1 MAHLDH
7 QKGYDEFKERVLEG
21 IKQHFPL
28 EGKQQRL
35 ELESLDVADA
45 GYDPD
50 AIRDQHLAKVNGTTW
65 AAPIYGNFLLKD
77 TKTGDTIDKRRMR
90 LADLPL
96 ITRRYSHII
105 DGKEYQVNNQWQ
117 LKPGIYTKRRA
128 NGGLEAAFNIPRQHS
143 FDVTFSPE
151 NKLFLMERGG
161 SKIPVYPLLKQL
173 GVDDDALEHSWGKEV
188 FAANKTAKGA
198 DTAVNRFF
206 RVDKKR
212 QPKDAEEAQKYLIDA
227 MAASALR
234 PDATELTLGKKFQN
248 VTGEAIHMAT
258 NKLLKVQS
266 GAPEDDRDS
275 ILFKDLRGVGDFA
288 YDYLSH
294 YETKKSIRAK
304 ITRKMF
310 SAHDVRDLIKFD
322 MFNDPVRRTFH
333 ENSEAE
339 LAKQINPVEMLGLAQ
354 QTTVLGPGG
363 IQSQNAFDNMTNAKF
378 VNPSTLG
385 FLDPVRTPENEKS
398 GGILR
403 MPMGVQKHG
412 KEPALQLYNLKT
424 HKIDLVTP
432 VQFHNSTVVLPDQA
446 RWKDG
451 KPTPISNK
459 VKASSLDDTMKEVH
473 WKDADYVM
481 RHPSQL
487 FSATTNL
494 IPFLGNNS
502 GNRAT
507 YAGQH
512 IEQAISL
519 KHRVAP
525 LVQVATPSTKK
536 GEATFEELI
545 GGFAAH
551 VSPVAG
557 TVTAVKKDGIL
568 VKQHDGKE
576 HEIQLY
582 NNFPLN
588 DPKAMLH
595 STPLVKVG
603 DKIAVGQTVADSNYT
618 KNGALALGTNV
629 RVAYIPYK
637 GLNFEDGLV
646 ISKSAATKF
655 TSEHLHKP
663 ETSLEKDT
671 ILDPK
676 KFIVLHPDAFN
687 QAQYK
692 KLDDTGVVR
701 VGQKV
706 KTGDPLVLS
715 MRPYQAKDRMSL
727 QAIGRAL
734 SGRHVDTTLRWS
746 SDHEGEVVGVH
757 RDKDKVVVHV
767 STAEPMQVGDK
778 ISNRHGGKGI
788 CVAIIEDDKMPKTKD
803 GQHIEVA
810 FNPTSVPGRMNL
822 GQILETAASKVAE
835 KTGKPFIVHNFSN
848 EPQLA
853 RVKAEL
859 KKHGLTDQEE
869 LTDPETGM
877 VLGKALVGPQHMFK
891 LVHQIDKKESARSG
905 MATPGSEP
913 EAYDSNLMPA
923 SGGHTG
929 GQSLGALDM
938 YVLLAHGAKA
948 TLREVQTIK
957 SEGPDPNPNPAKQW
971 PSQHHDVWNAIQ
983 QGEPIPA
990 PKSTFAWQKFTDM
1003 LKATGVDVQKKG
1015 HILQLVPLTDAQILK
1030 MSHGEIKK
1038 PGEVVYPSLDK
1049 NGEPRPKAG
1058 GILDEKITGGHGGKS
1073 WSHIALAEPVPNPV
1087 FERAIQKITGLTED
1101 SYMSIVN
1108 GHKAVNHAGA
1118 LVELGTTNAVTGG
1131 PGVVRLLERIDVDK
1145 ELKTTE
1151 AKLSAIAI
1159 PKNFAHRATVPNIDK
1174 LVKKVKYLRALKE
1187 AGLKPTE
1194 AYVLHNLPVIPP
1206 IMRPI
1211 SMLKDGSVKW
1221 GDLNELYK
1229 GFGAINTAMKDPSQ
1243 AKLEDDQRQD
1253 LRQSLYEG
1261 VRAIVGLGTGKDLKH
1276 KGILQQIAGK
1286 PAKEGY
1292 FQDTLMARRQDMS
1305 MRSTIVPNPS
1315 LGLDEVGLPRE
1326 KALTLYKP
1334 FVVRKLVEMG
1344 AAEHALEAR
1353 KLIQDN
1359 DPSINRA
1366 LDLVALERPVLL
1378 KRDPALHRHSI
1389 QGFRPKIVTG
1399 KAIQIHP
1406 LVTSGFSAD
1415 FDGDQQLGSV
1425 FLWVSSE
1432 ILQQITGVLGD
1443 KPGEV
1448 GVNCQ
1453 STRWWDYRKASSE
1466 MTARLTERV
1475 GYFAD
1480 GSFYICNLEDFPH
1493 LDDHITKGHIDFHA
1507 VPAGLKVI
1515 ALEES
1520 TGRLVLADVAGWS
1533 KHHDRK
1539 VEIVTLRSGR
1549 QIVTDDDE
1557 RAVYGLNG
1565 DLAYVRKR
1573 PAEAAGLFVPVSHTL
1588 DLCHGEQQQLQL
1600 PLGDKRLR
1608 STVALDGAFG
1618 RLCGTLAGDGWVSFN
1633 AGILKGQVCLA
1644 NVDDGVTKGFAT
1656 DLMSVFKES
1665 PTLTFTGRVGGDFG
1679 DEVVS
1684 ERYVVSSM
1692 LFSKLMLPL
1701 IGEGAQNKHLPP
1713 FFLQAPRNFRLGLL
1727 AGLIDTDGS
1736 ISTSHAKGKPQWMCS
1751 FSSSSMRLVQEVNH
1765 LAKSLAVRSTI
1776 TDSKTPAGEPYWMLS
1791 FSTVDLHA
1799 LQELPLA
1806 HVEKRRRVTEFFASP
1821 PPMKKNSYAQIDIIP
1836 TPYSLARVLR
1846 DFIGTRFG
1854 RAVYINLTHAFDA
1867 GYMSRFAAE
1876 AVVTLLPSEL
1886 IESLPVLQR
1895 WVSLIGNTAVWW
1907 DKVATYE
1914 TSDHT
1919 ETGFDL
1925 TVPGF
1930 ETFMSVDGIV
1940 LSNTMSVYVPIS
1952 AQAVEE
1958 AKKMMPSQNLYNE
1971 ASGRVTYTP
1980 TLESALGLYKM
1991 SRVTN
1996 NGTHKFASAVDAIK
2010 AVNAKKLT
2018 INDLATIDGTHTT
2031 VGRVLLSNALPEEMQ
2046 HEYLTQHDKLIDKKG
2061 LDRLFTTIAKNHRDQ
2076 YGEVANKLKDLGNGT
2091 SSGAIPIFS
2100 GLKGPALIKASE
2112 TKGLQYVS
2120 TPVHSLSLEDFAPDT
2135 HTRDRVLGA
2144 AQREVNAID
2153 ASTSFTAKDKERR
2166 AVDVWVAASNKM
2178 DVEHLRHTEKNPSNL
2193 ALMLR
2198 AGVKPSMSQYKQ
2210 MVLAPVLM
2218 ADATGKP
2225 ISIPITSSYS
2235 EGLDVASYWTQ
2246 QQGARRGTVMKV
2258 QEVREPGTLSKR
2270 MVQTTM
2276 GLVVAQDD
2284 CGTHRGI
2291 SLPVSSRDIQ
2301 DRVLVNDA
2309 IIKDVHVSAGTQLT
2323 PALVDQLRA
2332 ADKSANLIV
2341 RSPLK
2346 CEHAKGLCGKCAGL
2360 RSDGTPYVLGTN
2372 VGILAAQALGERS
2385 VQLTMKAFHSG
2396 GVVQSNAGSRAVD
2409 DFARVEQ
2416 LMQLTESIPHESTL
2430 AMRTGKIERVEKDRT
2445 GVEVWIGGVKHHVGK
2460 DPSGMALHEDLPNA
2474 SKAPGYTP
2482 WQPPKVGMHVEAGTT
2497 LSDPNRTVVN
2507 PRDLYRATNNM
2518 ERVQNYLVDEL
2529 HRVYG
2534 SDVRRQH
2541 VETLVHAMGNLTK
2554 IRHPGDAETVLI
2566 GEFRPVN
2573 QVRAMNRD
2581 LIKAGKQPIEHSPVL
2596 KGVDAMPLEV
2606 QEDWLAK
2613 LQHIKIR
2620 GTLLEAASV
2629 GARSDLHGLHPVPA
2643 LAVGNEFGLNSSNSK
2658 QPGLGHLKD
2667 VPTFNY

>member
-28 EGKQQRL
+28 KGGLQTL
-35 ELESLDVADA
+35 ELENLDVADHD
-45 GYDPD
+45 YDPD
-50 AIRDQHLAKVNGTTW
+50 AIRDQHKAKVGGVTW
-65 AAPIYGNFLLKD
+65 AAPVYGTFVLKD
-77 TKTGDTIDKRRMR
+77 NKTGDVVDKRRMR

-117 LKPGIYTKRRA
+117 LKPGIYAKRRE
-128 NGGLEAAFNIPRQHS
+128 NGELWAAVNTQTRRS
-143 FDVTFSPE
+143 FGITFAPE
-151 NKLFLMERGG
+151 SKLFMMERGG

-173 GVDDDALEHSWGKEV
+173 GVDDDSLEHSWGKEV
-188 FAANKTAKGA
+188 FSANKSAKGG
-198 DTAVNRFF
+198 DTAVQRFF

-212 QPKDAEEAQKYLIDA
+212 QPKDGAEAEKYLVDTL
-227 MAASALR
+227 AASALR
-234 PDATELTLGKKFQN
+234 PDATKLTLGKEFKN
-248 VTGEAIHMAT
+248 VTGESIHLAT
-258 NKLLKVQS
+258 NKLLKIQS

-275 ILFKDLRGVGDFA
+275 ILFKDLRSVGDFA

-294 YETKKSIRAK
+294 YETKKSIRDK
-304 ITRKMF
+304 IIRKMF
-310 SAHDVRDLIKFD
+310 SAKDVRDVIKFD
-322 MFNDPVRRTFH
+322 MFNDPLRRTFH

-363 IQSQNAFDNMTNAKF
+363 IQSQDAFDNMSNAKF

-424 HKIDLVTP
+424 GKTELVTP
-432 VQFHNSTVVLPDQA
+432 VQFHNSVVVLPDQA

-451 KPTPISNK
+451 KPTPIANK

-519 KHRVAP
+519 KHRMAP
-525 LVQVATPSTKK
+525 LVQVATPSEKK
-536 GEATFEELI
+536 GESTFEELV

-557 TVTAVKKDGIL
+557 TVKEVKKDGII

-603 DKIAVGQTVADSNYT
+603 DKVSVGQTVADSNYT

-646 ISKSAATKF
+646 ISKSAAAKF

-663 ETSLEKDT
+663 DVSIEKDS

-676 KFIVLHPDAFN
+676 KFIVIHPDAFN

-692 KLDDTGVVR
+692 KLDDRGVVR

-706 KTGDPLVLS
+706 KQGDPLVLS

-734 SGRHVDTTLRWS
+734 SGRHVDTSLRWS

-757 RDKDKVVVHV
+757 HDKDKITVHI

-788 CVAIIEDDKMPKTKD
+788 CVAIVDDDKMPKTKD
-803 GQHIEVA
+803 GRHIEVA

-848 EPQLA
+848 EPQLD

-877 VLGKALVGPQHMFK
+877 KLGKALVGPQHMFK

-905 MATPGSEP
+905 MAVPGSEP
-913 EAYDSNLMPA
+913 ESYDSNLMPA

-948 TLREVQTIK
+948 TIREVQTYK

-1003 LKATGVDVQKKG
+1003 LKASGVDIQKRG
-1015 HILQLVPLTDAQILK
+1015 HTLQLVPLIDSQILK

-1049 NGEPRPKAG
+1049 NGEPRPKTG
-1058 GILDEKITGGHGGKS
+1058 GILDEKITGGHGGKG

-1087 FERAIQKITGLTED
+1087 FERAIQKLTGLTENQ
-1101 SYMSIVN
+1101 YMEVVH
-1108 GHKAVNHAGA
+1108 GQKAVTHSGA
-1118 LVELGTTNAVTGG
+1118 IVPLGTANAATGG
-1131 PGVVRLLERIDVDK
+1131 VGMVKLLEKIDVDK
-1145 ELKTTE
+1145 DLKE
-1151 AKLSAIAI
+1151 AEKKLTGLKL
-1159 PKNFAHRATVPNIDK
+1159 PTNFAHRSTVPAVDN
-1174 LVKKVKYLRALKE
+1174 LVRKVKYLRALKE

-1229 GFGAINTAMKDPSQ
+1229 SFGAINTAMKDPSQ

-1253 LRQSLYEG
+1253 LRQSLYDG
-1261 VRAIVGLGTGKDLKH
+1261 VRAIIGVGTPQKDQKH
-1276 KGILQQIAGK
+1276 KGILQQIAGD

-1344 AAEHALEAR
+1344 AADHALEAR

-1359 DPSINRA
+1359 DPSVVRA
-1366 LDLVALERPVLL
+1366 LDLVAQERPVLL

-1415 FDGDQQLGSV
+1415 FDGD
-1425 FLWVSSE
+1425 
-1432 ILQQITGVLGD
+1432 
-1443 KPGEV
+1443 
-1448 GVNCQ
+1448 
-1453 STRWWDYRKASSE
+1453 
-1466 MTARLTERV
+1466 
-1475 GYFAD
+1475 
-1480 GSFYICNLEDFPH
+1480 
-1493 LDDHITKGHIDFHA
+1493 
-1507 VPAGLKVI
+1507 
-1515 ALEES
+1515 
-1520 TGRLVLADVAGWS
+1520 
-1533 KHHDRK
+1533 
-1539 VEIVTLRSGR
+1539 
-1549 QIVTDDDE
+1549 
-1557 RAVYGLNG
+1557 
-1565 DLAYVRKR
+1565 
-1573 PAEAAGLFVPVSHTL
+1573 
-1588 DLCHGEQQQLQL
+1588 
-1600 PLGDKRLR
+1600 
-1608 STVALDGAFG
+1608 
-1618 RLCGTLAGDGWVSFN
+1618 
-1633 AGILKGQVCLA
+1633 
-1644 NVDDGVTKGFAT
+1644 
-1656 DLMSVFKES
+1656 
-1665 PTLTFTGRVGGDFG
+1665 
-1679 DEVVS
+1679 
-1684 ERYVVSSM
+1684 
-1692 LFSKLMLPL
+1692 
-1701 IGEGAQNKHLPP
+1701 
-1713 FFLQAPRNFRLGLL
+1713 
-1727 AGLIDTDGS
+1727 
-1736 ISTSHAKGKPQWMCS
+1736 
-1751 FSSSSMRLVQEVNH
+1751 
-1765 LAKSLAVRSTI
+1765 
-1776 TDSKTPAGEPYWMLS
+1776 
-1791 FSTVDLHA
+1791 
-1799 LQELPLA
+1799 
-1806 HVEKRRRVTEFFASP
+1806 
-1821 PPMKKNSYAQIDIIP
+1821 
-1836 TPYSLARVLR
+1836 
-1846 DFIGTRFG
+1846 
-1854 RAVYINLTHAFDA
+1854 
-1867 GYMSRFAAE
+1867 
-1876 AVVTLLPSEL
+1876 
-1886 IESLPVLQR
+1886 
-1895 WVSLIGNTAVWW
+1895 
-1907 DKVATYE
+1907 
-1914 TSDHT
+1914 
-1919 ETGFDL
+1919 
-1925 TVPGF
+1925 
-1930 ETFMSVDGIV
+1930 
-1940 LSNTMSVYVPIS
+1940 TMSVYVPVS
-1952 AQAVEE
+1952 SQAVEE

-1991 SRVTN
+1991 SRVTHA
-1996 NGTHKFASAVDAIK
+1996 GTHKFSTAVEAIK
-2010 AVNAKKLT
+2010 AVNAGKLT
-2018 INDLATIDGTHTT
+2018 INDLATIDGTSTT
-2031 VGRVLLSNALPEEMQ
+2031 VGRVLLANALPEAMQ
-2046 HEYLTQHDKLIDKKG
+2046 QEYLTKHDKLIDKKG
-2061 LDRLFTTIAKNHRDQ
+2061 LDQLFTTIAKNHREE
-2076 YGEVANKLKDLGNGT
+2076 YGSIANKLKDLGNGT

-2100 GLKGPALIKASE
+2100 GLKGELLIKAAES
-2112 TKGLQYVS
+2112 KGLQYVS
-2120 TPVHSLSLEDFAPDT
+2120 TPVHSLSLEDFTPDT

-2144 AQREVNAID
+2144 AQKEVNAID
-2153 ASTSFTAKDKERR
+2153 ASLSIPTKDKERR
-2166 AVDVWVAASNKM
+2166 AVDVWIAASNRM
-2178 DVEHLRHTEKNPSNL
+2178 DTEHLKHIDKDPSNL
-2193 ALMLR
+2193 AMMLR
-2198 AGVKPSMSQYKQ
+2198 AGVKPSLTQYKQ

-2225 ISIPITSSYS
+2225 IAIPITKSYS

-2284 CGTHRGI
+2284 CGTQRGI

-2301 DRVLVNDA
+2301 DRVLVHDA
-2309 IIKDVHVSAGTQLT
+2309 SIKDVHVSAGTQLT
-2323 PALVDQLRA
+2323 PALVDQIRA
-2332 ADKSANLIV
+2332 ADKGATLVV

-2346 CEHAKGLCGKCAGL
+2346 CEHAKGLCSKCAGL
-2360 RSDGTPYVLGTN
+2360 RSDGRPYELGTN

-2385 VQLTMKAFHSG
+2385 VQLTMKQFHSG
-2396 GVVQSNAGSRAVD
+2396 GVVQSNAGNRAVD

-2430 AMRTGKIERVEKDRT
+2430 AMRSGKIEKVEKDRT
-2445 GVEVWIGGVKHHVGK
+2445 GAEVWIGGVRHHVGK
-2460 DPSGMALHEDLPNA
+2460 DTQGMALHEDLPTA
-2474 SKAPGYTP
+2474 SKTPGYTP
-2482 WQPPKVGMHVEAGTT
+2482 WQPPHVGMHVEAGQT

-2554 IRHPGDAETVLI
+2554 IRHPGDNDTVLI

-2573 QVRAMNRD
+2573 QIRAMNRE
-2581 LIKAGKQPIEHSPVL
+2581 LIKQGKQPIEHSPVL
-2596 KGVDAMPLEV
+2596 KGVDAMPLQV

-2613 LQHIKIR
+2613 LQHIKLR

-2629 GARSDLHGLHPVPA
+2629 GATSDLHGLHPVPSM
-2643 LAVGNEFGLNSSNSK
+2643 AVGSEFGLNATHSK

-2667 VPTFNY
+2667 VSPFNY

>member
-1 MAHLDH
+1 MAHLD
-7 QKGYDEFKERVLEG
+7 QKKSYEEFKERVLEG

-28 EGKQQRL
+28 KGGMQTLDLSSL
-35 ELESLDVADA
+35 EVADE

-50 AIRDQHLAKVNGTTW
+50 AIREQHKAKINGATW
-65 AAPIYGNFLLKD
+65 AAPVYGNFILKD
-77 TKTGDTIDKRRMR
+77 NKTGAVLDERRMR
-90 LADLPL
+90 IADLPL

-128 NGGLEAAFNIPRQHS
+128 NGGLEAAFNIPKGHS
-143 FDVTFSPE
+143 FDVTFTPE
-151 NKLFLMERGG
+151 SKKFVLEPTGG
-161 SKIPVYPLLKQL
+161 SKIPLYPLLKQL
-173 GVDDDALEHSWGKEV
+173 GVDDDSLEHSWGKEV
-188 FAANKTAKGA
+188 FAANKTAKGN
-198 DTAVNRFF
+198 DTAVTRFF
-206 RVDKKR
+206 RVNKKR
-212 QPKDAEEAQKYLIDA
+212 QPKDAAEAEKYLVDT
-227 MAASALR
+227 MATSALR

-248 VTGEAIHMAT
+248 VTGEALHLAT
-258 NKLLKVQS
+258 NKLLKLQS
-266 GAPEDDRDS
+266 GGPEDDRDS
-275 ILFKDLRGVGDFA
+275 ILFKDLRSVGDFA
-288 YDYLSH
+288 YDYLTH
-294 YETKKSIRAK
+294 YETKSAIRSK
-304 ITRKMF
+304 INRKMF
-310 SAHDVRDLIKFD
+310 SAKDVRDVVKFD
-322 MFNDPVRRTFH
+322 LFNDPLRRTFH

-363 IQSQNAFDNMTNAKF
+363 IQSQNAFDNMSNAKF

-403 MPMGVQKHG
+403 MPMGVQKQG
-412 KEPALQLYNLKT
+412 KEPAIPLYNLKT
-424 HKIDLVTP
+424 HKTELVTP
-432 VQFHNSTVVLPDQA
+432 VQFHNSTVVLPDQVK
-446 RWKDG
+446 WKAG
-451 KPTPISNK
+451 KPHPNTNK
-459 VKASSLDDTMKEVH
+459 VKASSLDDTMKEVQ

-519 KHRVAP
+519 KHRQAP
-525 LVQVATPSTKK
+525 LVQVATPSDKK
-536 GEATFEELI
+536 GESTFEELV
-545 GGFAAH
+545 GGFASH

-557 TVTAVKKDGIL
+557 TVTAVKKDGI
-568 VKQHDGKE
+568 VVSHDGKE

-603 DKIAVGQTVADSNYT
+603 DKVTVGQTVADSNYS
-618 KNGALALGTNV
+618 KNGTLALGTNV

-646 ISKSAATKF
+646 ISKSAAQKF

-663 ETSLEKDT
+663 EVSLEKDT

-692 KLDDTGVVR
+692 KLDDAGVVK

-706 KTGDPLVLS
+706 KSGDPLVLS

-734 SGRHVDTTLRWS
+734 SGRHVDTSLRWS

-757 RDKDKVVVHV
+757 RDKDKITVHV

-788 CVAIIEDDKMPKTKD
+788 CVAIVDDDKMPRTKD
-803 GQHIEVA
+803 GRHIEVA

-835 KTGKPFIVHNFSN
+835 KTGKTFVVHNFSN
-848 EPQLA
+848 EPQLD

-859 KKHGLTDQEE
+859 KKNGLTDQEE

-877 VLGKALVGPQHMFK
+877 KLGKALVGPQHMFK

-905 MATPGSEP
+905 MAVPGSEP
-913 EAYDSNLMPA
+913 ESYDSNLMPA

-929 GQSLGALDM
+929 GQSLGALDL
-938 YVLLAHGAKA
+938 YVLLAHGARA
-948 TLREVQTIK
+948 TIREAQTFK

-971 PSQHHDVWNAIQ
+971 SSQHHDVWNAIQ

-1003 LKATGVDVQKKG
+1003 LRASGVDVEKKG
-1015 HILQLVPLTDAQILK
+1015 HTLQLVPLTDRQILK
-1030 MSHGEIKK
+1030 MSNGELKK

-1058 GILDEKITGGHGGKS
+1058 GILDEKITGGHGGKA
-1073 WSHIALAEPVPNPV
+1073 WSHIALAEPIPNPV
-1087 FERAIQKITGLTED
+1087 FERAIQKLTGLTAN
-1101 SYMSIVN
+1101 SYMDIVH
-1108 GHKAVNHAGA
+1108 GQKAVTSTGS
-1118 LVELGTTNAVTGG
+1118 LVELGTANAVTGG
-1131 PGVVRLLERIDVDK
+1131 PGVVRLLEKIDVDK
-1145 ELKTTE
+1145 ELKSSE
-1151 AKLSAIAI
+1151 KALQDRKL
-1159 PKNFAHRATVPNIDK
+1159 PTDFAHRSTVPAVDN
-1174 LVKKVKYLRALKE
+1174 LMKKVKYLRALKQ

-1206 IMRPI
+1206 AMRPI

-1229 GFGAINTAMKDPSQ
+1229 AFGAINTAMKDPSQ

-1253 LRQSLYEG
+1253 LRQSLYDG
-1261 VRAIVGLGTGKDLKH
+1261 VSAIIGVGAPRDDQKH
-1276 KGILQQIAGK
+1276 KGILHQIAGD

-1315 LGLDEVGLPRE
+1315 LGLDEVGLPRD

-1353 KLIQDN
+1353 KLVENN
-1359 DPSINRA
+1359 DVSVNRA
-1366 LDLVALERPVLL
+1366 LELVAKERPVLL

-1389 QGFRPKIVTG
+1389 QGFQPKIVSG

-1415 FDGDQQLGSV
+1415 FDGNCFVGSTEV
-1425 FLWVSSE
+1425 VVE
-1432 ILQQITGVLGD
+1432 ILRTTWAKTLEASTASENTMKFGPTTEVILQTVNAVVVKTALQDIPYNPASRRVDRNGASVYALPPGMKVWTYGHGTGG
-1443 KPGEV
+1443 
-1448 GVNCQ
+1448 
-1453 STRWWDYRKASSE
+1453 SIFSE
-1466 MTARLTERV
+1466 
-1475 GYFAD
+1475 
-1480 GSFYICNLEDFPH
+1480 
-1493 LDDHITKGHIDFHA
+1493 
-1507 VPAGLKVI
+1507 
-1515 ALEES
+1515 
-1520 TGRLVLADVAGWS
+1520 
-1533 KHHDRK
+1533 
-1539 VEIVTLRSGR
+1539 
-1549 QIVTDDDE
+1549 VTDITIEDNCE
-1557 RAVYGLNG
+1557 TAKVTMRRGMSVEASINESLCVYDHETGKIK
-1565 DLAYVRKR
+1565 DLS
-1573 PAEAAGLFVPVSHTL
+1573 PAEAV
-1588 DLCHGEQQQLQL
+1588 
-1600 PLGDKRLR
+1600 
-1608 STVALDGAFG
+1608 G
-1618 RLCGTLAGDGWVSFN
+1618 RLSPILRKLPAVGVDHDFEYGW
-1633 AGILKGQVCLA
+1633 
-1644 NVDDGVTKGFAT
+1644 
-1656 DLMSVFKES
+1656 
-1665 PTLTFTGRVGGDFG
+1665 
-1679 DEVVS
+1679 
-1684 ERYVVSSM
+1684 M
-1692 LFSKLMLPL
+1692 L
-1701 IGEGAQNKHLPP
+1701 GAQ
-1713 FFLQAPRNFRLGLL
+1713 R
-1727 AGLIDTDGS
+1727 D
-1736 ISTSHAKGKPQWMCS
+1736 
-1751 FSSSSMRLVQEVNH
+1751 
-1765 LAKSLAVRSTI
+1765 
-1776 TDSKTPAGEPYWMLS
+1776 
-1791 FSTVDLHA
+1791 
-1799 LQELPLA
+1799 
-1806 HVEKRRRVTEFFASP
+1806 
-1821 PPMKKNSYAQIDIIP
+1821 QIDIVPVPFWLLELLCKAEGPLAKLP
-1836 TPYSLARVLR
+1836 TLFKSVRAAKYKRSIVPYFMRDMAQDVLR
-1846 DFIGTRFG
+1846 ACMVLNIENIDQW
-1854 RAVYINLTHAFDA
+1854 
-1867 GYMSRFAAE
+1867 AE
-1876 AVVTLLPSEL
+1876 VVLDRDVHWDLVTSVEPLGP
-1886 IESLPVLQR
+1886 QR
-1895 WVSLIGNTAVWW
+1895 V
-1907 DKVATYE
+1907 
-1914 TSDHT
+1914 
-1919 ETGFDL
+1919 FDL
-1925 TVPGF
+1925 VVP
-1930 ETFMSVDGIV
+1930 ETKVFAVNGGLVVWD
-1940 LSNTMSVYVPIS
+1940 TMSVYVPIS
-1952 AQAVEE
+1952 NQAVEE
-1958 AKKMMPSQNLYNE
+1958 ARKMMPSNNLYNE

-1980 TLESALGLYKM
+1980 TLESALGLYKL

-1996 NGTHKFASAVDAIK
+1996 AGTHKFSSPVDAIK
-2010 AVNAKKLT
+2010 AVNAGKLT
-2018 INDLATIDGTHTT
+2018 VNDLATIDGISTT
-2031 VGRVLLSNALPEEMQ
+2031 VGRVLLANALPESMQ
-2046 HEYLTQHDKLIDKKG
+2046 NEYLTKHDRLIDKKG
-2061 LDRLFTTIAKNHRDQ
+2061 LDQLFTALAKNHRED
-2076 YGEVANKLKDLGNGT
+2076 YGVVANKLKDLGNGA

-2100 GLKGPALIKASE
+2100 GLKGPALIKAAE
-2112 TKGLQYVS
+2112 TKDLKYVS
-2120 TPVHSLSLEDFAPDT
+2120 IPVHSLSLEDFTPDT

-2144 AQREVNAID
+2144 AQREVNVIE
-2153 ASTSFTAKDKERR
+2153 SSQSIPTKDKERR

-2178 DVEHLRHTEKNPSNL
+2178 DQEHLRHIDKDPSNL
-2193 ALMLR
+2193 AMMLR
-2198 AGVKPSMSQYKQ
+2198 AGVKPSLTQYKQ

-2225 ISIPITSSYS
+2225 IPIPITKSYS
-2235 EGLDVASYWTQ
+2235 EGLDIASYWTQ

-2276 GLVVAQDD
+2276 GMVVAQDD
-2284 CGTHRGI
+2284 CGTKRGI
-2291 SLPVSSRDIQ
+2291 ALPVSSRDVQ
-2301 DRVLVNDA
+2301 DRILVNDA
-2309 IIKDVHVSAGTQLT
+2309 SIKDVHVSAGTQLT

-2332 ADKSANLIV
+2332 ADKSATLVV

-2346 CEHAKGLCGKCAGL
+2346 CEHAKGLCSKCAGL
-2360 RSDGTPYVLGTN
+2360 RSDGNPYELGTN

-2416 LMQLTESIPHESTL
+2416 LMQLTDSIPNESTL
-2430 AMRTGKIERVEKDRT
+2430 AMRSGKIERIEKDRT
-2445 GVEVWIGGVKHHVGK
+2445 GAEIWIGGVRHHVGK
-2460 DPSGMALHEDLPNA
+2460 DTTGMALHEDLATA
-2474 SKAPGYTP
+2474 SKAPGYIP
-2482 WQPPKVGMHVEAGTT
+2482 WQPPKVGQHVEAGET

-2534 SDVRRQH
+2534 GDVRRQH

-2554 IRHPGDAETVLI
+2554 IRHPGDSENVLI

-2573 QVRAMNRD
+2573 QIRAINRD
-2581 LIKAGKQPIEHSPVL
+2581 LIKAGKHPIEHSPVL
-2596 KGVDAMPLEV
+2596 KGVDNMPLEV

-2613 LQHIKIR
+2613 LQHIKLR
-2620 GTLLEAASV
+2620 STLLDAAAV
-2629 GARSDLHGLHPVPA
+2629 GATADLHGLHPVPA
-2643 LAVGNEFGLNSSNSK
+2643 ISYGAELGLNETHST
-2658 QPGLGHLKD
+2658 QPGLGHLKN